1 MFFQFLLKNL
11 YVTLRWLRLHGVRVS
26 RSKHS
31 TETDSMLTN
40 TVQSQK
46 MTFSESPK
54 LTNTRQSQIPCWL
67 TQREFGV
74 AADKQG
80 AESYSA
86 LINTAWSFAVI
97 LFVFKVSPFLLRE
110 FIRAGPMFLNCF
122 SHSVCQC
129 SSILP
134 LGSSFPC
141 SYRKYFLCV
150 PRFTFQCSQVQN
162 LASRSCF
169 TSLPKIFFAFVKL
182 DCIPRK

>member
-11 YVTLRWLRLHGVRVS
+11 YVTLRWLTLHRVRVS

-122 SHSVCQC
+122 LHSVCQC

-141 SYRKYFLCV
+141 SLENIFCV
-150 PRFTFQCSQVQN
+150 FQGSHSSAHKFKTWLRVPV
-162 LASRSCF
+162 SRPSPNF
-169 TSLPKIFFAFVKL
+169 FFAFVKL